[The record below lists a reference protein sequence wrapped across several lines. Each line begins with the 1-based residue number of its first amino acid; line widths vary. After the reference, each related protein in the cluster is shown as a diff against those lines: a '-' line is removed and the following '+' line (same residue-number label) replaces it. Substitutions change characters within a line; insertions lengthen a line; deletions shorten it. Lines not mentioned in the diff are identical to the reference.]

1 MNKSRRAVFL
11 DRDGTIIKE
20 VGYLSDPAGVELL
33 PGTAKALKKLRSAGF
48 MLVVVTNQSGI
59 ARGYYKEDELEVIH
73 RRLDELLKGQGAGI
87 DAYYFCPHHPE
98 HGEVRD
104 CACRK
109 PKTGMAELAAKEH
122 GIILG
127 NSYFVGDKASDVE
140 LGINA
145 GGRSVLVLT
154 GFGQLERAVLENKGV
169 MPDLVCGG
177 LPEAA
182 DWILKDSKGSS

>member
-1 MNKSRRAVFL
+1 MNKARRAVFL
-11 DRDGTIIKE
+11 DRDGTIIRE
-20 VGYLSDPAGVELL
+20 VGYLSDPDGVELL
-33 PGTAKALKKLRSAGF
+33 PGTADALRRLRSAGF
-48 MLVVVTNQSGI
+48 KLVVVTNQSGI
-59 ARGYYKEDELEVIH
+59 ARGYYGVDELADIH
-73 RRLDELLKGQGAGI
+73 RRLDELLSGQGAAI

-109 PKTGMAELAAKEH
+109 PRTGMADLAAREH
-122 GIILG
+122 GITLG
-127 NSYFVGDKASDVE
+127 GSYFVGDKASDVE

-154 GFGQLERAVLENKGV
+154 GFGQLERAVLERKGV
-169 MPDLVCGG
+169 LPDFVCGG

-182 DWILKDSKGSS
+182 DWILEDSKGS